1 MVSKILSTFRVSSLV
16 VSSLLWLFGAM
27 TGAAGAGEGE
37 LVDATGLQ
45 FRNGHPAARIVSLNP
60 DLTENVIALSA
71 GERLVGVSDFCPLP
85 PGQPVPER
93 LGGLRNPGLERIV
106 ALSPDLVLATREG
119 NSRETVARLR
129 GLGIAVFVFPES
141 PDFTAYFAFL
151 GRLGALLGR
160 EEAAATRV
168 ATLGE
173 VIEGVRSRT
182 ANRPPVA
189 VFIQIGVQPLVTAS
203 RATLIGE
210 MVEIAGG
217 KNIAGDL
224 SSRYP
229 IFSRER
235 VLAEDPEV
243 IIVAAMGSE
252 AEEAMTFWRRFG
264 KLRAV
269 KNRRVFLLDPDT
281 VCRLGPRLAEGL
293 ELIELFLTGRAAGG
307 SEAGG

>member
-1 MVSKILSTFRVSSLV
+1 MAGKIFSTFSVSSLV
-16 VSSLLWLFGAM
+16 ISSFLWLSGAL
-27 TGAAGAGEGE
+27 AGAVVAGDGE
-37 LVDATGLQ
+37 LVDATGLK
-45 FRNGHPAARIVSLNP
+45 FRKGCPSARIVSLNP

-71 GERLVGVSDFCPLP
+71 GERLVGVSDFCTLS

-119 NSRETVARLR
+119 NSQETVTRLR

-141 PDFTAYFAFL
+141 PDFAAYFIFL
-151 GRLGALLGR
+151 DRLGALLGR
-160 EEAAATRV
+160 EEAAATLV

-173 VIEGVRSRT
+173 ALEGVRART
-182 ANRPPVA
+182 GNGPPVS

-217 KNIAGDL
+217 KNIAADL

-264 KLRAV
+264 ELRAV
-269 KNRRVFLLDPDT
+269 RNRRVFLLDPDT
-281 VCRLGPRLAEGL
+281 VCRLGPRLGEGL
-293 ELIELFLTGRAAGG
+293 ELIELFLTGRAAGRSG
-307 SEAGG
+307 AGG